1 MVCKA
6 KSLYLPQRG
15 GKEPMKI
22 DELVRVRNLIQ
33 SYEGQLLLSYLQ
45 DYITENACKNR
56 EASELKGMCELV
68 QRIKELPALVEKKRS
83 N

>member
-1 MVCKA
+1 
-6 KSLYLPQRG
+6 
-15 GKEPMKI
+15 MKL
-22 DELVRVRNLIQ
+22 DELVRVRNVIQ
-33 SYEGQLLLSYLQ
+33 SYAGQLLLSYLQ

>member
-1 MVCKA
+1 
-6 KSLYLPQRG
+6 
-15 GKEPMKI
+15 MKI
-22 DELVRVRNLIQ
+22 DELVRVRNVIQ

-56 EASELKGMCELV
+56 DASELKGMCELV

>member
-1 MVCKA
+1 
-6 KSLYLPQRG
+6 
-15 GKEPMKI
+15 MKI
-22 DELVRVRNLIQ
+22 DELVRVRNVIQ

>member
-1 MVCKA
+1 
-6 KSLYLPQRG
+6 
-15 GKEPMKI
+15 MKI
-22 DELVRVRNLIQ
+22 DELVRVRNVIQ

-56 EASELKGMCELV
+56 DASELKGMCELV
-68 QRIKELPALVEKKRS
+68 QRIKELPTLVEKKRS